1 MGLFE
6 LLKRKQ
12 RWQTRL
18 FIGAALLLNALLAGV
33 APAMPDRYLPL
44 MLCLNLPFVLVAAW
58 WMWWQ
63 PFMRE
68 QLHHWQ
74 QTEMQTCELLQQLE
88 MDYQDAVPVAAQI
101 QRASLKLRNWQKR
114 DAETRQLV
122 RVQGLVDH
130 ELAVGNRLYFESRL
144 QHYLTDS
151 AEPVAG
157 ALFLLQISHPEP
169 VLHNTVKLPRL
180 RSCIELLTELCSVW
194 PQVVMARMADNDL
207 ALLIPGM
214 QSKEAELFGDRLA
227 LVLSQASCF
236 SEVQDFDLIHV
247 GFVLYEQG
255 QSSYQLLSEA
265 DMALKTAQLQGPN
278 AAFGFADPQKPKIK
292 GSVWWR
298 TELNNALRD
307 KRFLLSFQP
316 VFSWHDED
324 VLQHEVLVRLQSSDG
339 DKLSAGVF
347 LPMAANC
354 GLTGAIDQ
362 TVLLQVAQV
371 CTRERQSYQGRRC
384 SVNITISSV
393 LDNGWWRWLEEQVQ
407 QRRLPV
413 DLMALEFH
421 EHHLH
426 QHYLQLKPRLLE
438 LQAWGF
444 ALVVDHV
451 GLSLTPAPYSDEL
464 PISMLKIHPAVVRHI
479 DQQLEQQLFVR
490 GLLASCSGTDTLVI
504 ATAVESESE
513 WHCLK
518 KLGVAGAQGY
528 YFSQP
533 LARLIAQN
541 QLME

>member
-12 RWQTRL
+12 RWQIIL
-18 FIGAALLLNALLAGV
+18 FLGALLSLNALLAV
-33 APAMPDRYLPL
+33 AAPAMPDRYLPL
-44 MLCLNLPFVLVAAW
+44 ALCLNLPFVLITAW
-58 WMWWQ
+58 WLWWQ

-68 QLHHWQ
+68 QLQLWQ
-74 QTEMQTCELLQQLE
+74 QTEVQARALLNQLE
-88 MDYQDAVPVAAQI
+88 MDYQDAVPVASQL
-101 QRASLKLRNWQKR
+101 QRATLKLKNWQKR

-151 AEPVAG
+151 AEPASG
-157 ALFLLQISHPEP
+157 ALFLLQISHPEA
-169 VLHNTVKLPRL
+169 VLLSTVKLPRL
-180 RSCIELLTELCSVW
+180 RSCIDLLTELCSVW
-194 PQVVMARMADNDL
+194 PQMVIARMADNDL

-214 QSKEAELFGDRLA
+214 QGKEAEAFGDRLA
-227 LVLSQASCF
+227 LVLSQANCF
-236 SEVQDFDLIHV
+236 SELQDFDLIHV

-278 AAFGFADPQKPKIK
+278 AAYGFIDPQKPKIK

-316 VFSWHDED
+316 VFSWQDED

-339 DKLSAGVF
+339 DKLPAGVF

-354 GLTGAIDQ
+354 GLTAAIDQ
-362 TVLLQVAQV
+362 FVLAQVAGV
-371 CTRERQSYQGRRC
+371 CIRERQSYQGRRC
-384 SVNITISSV
+384 SVNIAVASV
-393 LDNGWWRWLEEQVQ
+393 LDNSWWRWLEDQVQ
-407 QRRLPV
+407 QRLLPV
-413 DLMALEFH
+413 DLIALEFH

-426 QHYLQLKPRLLE
+426 QHYRQLKPRLLQ
-438 LQAWGF
+438 LQRWGF

-490 GLLASCSGTDTLVI
+490 GLLASSSGTDTLVI
-504 ATAVESESE
+504 ATAVESEAE
-513 WHCLK
+513 WYCLK

-533 LARLIAQN
+533 LARIIAQN